1 MKTMFVGLLLSV
13 FVGHAAL
20 AEEAGVA
27 AKVGNSIKKGGEAA
41 GQGIEKGIEA
51 TEKGLRKGVAATG
64 KGLETAGQWI
74 EKKAHGDK

>member
-1 MKTMFVGLLLSV
+1 MRNAFAVLLLGM

-27 AKVGNSIKKGGEAA
+27 EKVGNSIKKGGEAA

-51 TEKGLRKGVAATG
+51 TEKGLRKGAAATG

-74 EKKAHGDK
+74 EKKVHGDK